1 MLQEM
6 PVLYYSVKEKLEIS
20 AKFPL
25 KKIKKTNKQIKNT
38 TSRWYF
44 FLPLTAGIISID
56 L

>member
-25 KKIKKTNKQIKNT
+25 KKNFYTKKKRKKEKKKK
-38 TSRWYF
+38 RKKYH
-44 FLPLTAGIISID
+44 LPVVFVFCR
-56 L
+56 